1 MEKHRFVGKTKEEAL
16 KEAKIKLEE
25 TNEDNLIVNEI
36 DTKKTLFSKKVEI
49 EVIERNELIQFI
61 KDYTY
66 TTLKNMGFSV
76 KIEILNKN
84 ETPTFRI
91 YSDNDALLIGKEGK
105 NLKALRHIIGQAIKK
120 ETNNNFKFVVDVS
133 NYQEKKEKHLVF
145 LAKKIAREVAAS
157 KVEVKLDSMNSYERR
172 IIHNALTNNKKVYTE
187 STGEE
192 PNRCVVIKP
201 KED

>member
-76 KIEILNKN
+76 K
-84 ETPTFRI
+84 
-91 YSDNDALLIGKEGK
+91 
-105 NLKALRHIIGQAIKK
+105 
-120 ETNNNFKFVVDVS
+120 
-133 NYQEKKEKHLVF
+133 
-145 LAKKIAREVAAS
+145 
-157 KVEVKLDSMNSYERR
+157 
-172 IIHNALTNNKKVYTE
+172 
-187 STGEE
+187 
-192 PNRCVVIKP
+192 
-201 KED
+201 